1 MIVKIFKGV
10 WFLSLMA
17 TLAVFLYVYA
27 SLPEEV
33 EVSGGQMAMALSR
46 NVIFYLTLAVLSVL
60 NALVVTFSKLY
71 RQNNELFVAWFYG
84 LVAFLHLFLIV
95 ALQFFNVFNS
105 QENYDYSRLGV
116 IIYTSITMVLI
127 WFFIWPVYLVYSRIF
142 SKPAV

>member
-105 QENYDYSRLGV
+105 QENYDYSRLGF
-116 IIYTSITMVLI
+116 IIYTSITLVLI
-127 WFFIWPVYLVYSRIF
+127 WFFIWPVYIVYARIF